1 MEREK
6 ETFLYEEREQKLKD
20 QQMYMNLMR
29 EHPEEVREIYIED
42 PTIPSPDSSYK
53 AGKMQ
58 EQKESDSMDDIKVSY
73 IDPPDFVQKKDNL
86 NESDSFYNTTSSFNE
101 SYIRNSREMD
111 AQKEWNEKM
120 QERKDYSI
128 NNQDKEEIISPVK
141 ELLEE
146 QDSQHKTET
155 DNVMKGKN
163 SQKESNS
170 VPSSASSSFNE
181 SNLRN
186 SREIDAQKE
195 WEQKMK
201 ERSQTDKTRKPVVV
215 FIDYLQL
222 LKADPKDPS
231 QTDRKT
237 KIDRSAVIL
246 KTLASQIGMPV
257 VTISSISRNNYN
269 EKINTSS
276 FKESG
281 DLEYTGGVLL
291 GWDWCGVTDVNRNNI
306 EEITS
311 EKVSCKQRGYRRMR
325 LSLLKYR
332 NAEKDNEVL
341 LRYYPA
347 YNYFASALKPDISTA
362 ETMKYTTG
370 DRPKGIPGKVMSF

>member
-1 MEREK
+1 
-6 ETFLYEEREQKLKD
+6 
-20 QQMYMNLMR
+20 
-29 EHPEEVREIYIED
+29 
-42 PTIPSPDSSYK
+42 
-53 AGKMQ
+53 
-58 EQKESDSMDDIKVSY
+58 
-73 IDPPDFVQKKDNL
+73 
-86 NESDSFYNTTSSFNE
+86 
-101 SYIRNSREMD
+101 
-111 AQKEWNEKM
+111 
-120 QERKDYSI
+120 
-128 NNQDKEEIISPVK
+128 
-141 ELLEE
+141 
-146 QDSQHKTET
+146 
-155 DNVMKGKN
+155 
-163 SQKESNS
+163 
-170 VPSSASSSFNE
+170 
-181 SNLRN
+181 
-186 SREIDAQKE
+186 
-195 WEQKMK
+195 
-201 ERSQTDKTRKPVVV
+201 
-215 FIDYLQL
+215 
-222 LKADPKDPS
+222 
-231 QTDRKT
+231 
-237 KIDRSAVIL
+237 
-246 KTLASQIGMPV
+246 MPV

>member
-1 MEREK
+1 M
-6 ETFLYEEREQKLKD
+6 TKD
-20 QQMYMNLMR
+20 KNFDTKTQVLPNIQ
-29 EHPEEVREIYIED
+29 PIV
-42 PTIPSPDSSYK
+42 S
-53 AGKMQ
+53 
-58 EQKESDSMDDIKVSY
+58 SMDVFIRSCTTDSKPRISTGIWEFDRILNGGLSDEFY
-73 IDPPDFVQKKDNL
+73 IMGA
-86 NESDSFYNTTSSFNE
+86 ETSTGKSAFLMF
-101 SYIRNSREMD
+101 I
-111 AQKEWNEKM
+111 AQKIAESGIDALYFALEM
-120 QERKDYSI
+120 GQSEFIARGISAI
-128 NNQDKEEIISPVK
+128 SFEEHQQDKEKCVTASDILYWTWNPELKNFIKMELSKYKDYADEYFRRYGDHLYIIESGLRGLSAK
-141 ELLEE
+141 
-146 QDSQHKTET
+146 DIANIATAHK
-155 DNVMKGKN
+155 
-163 SQKESNS
+163 Q
-170 VPSSASSSFNE
+170 
-181 SNLRN
+181 
-186 SREIDAQKE
+186 
-195 WEQKMK
+195 
-201 ERSQTDKTRKPVVV
+201 KTRKPVVV

>member
-1 MEREK
+1 MGA
-6 ETFLYEEREQKLKD
+6 ETSTGKSAFL
-20 QQMYMNLMR
+20 MF
-29 EHPEEVREIYIED
+29 I
-42 PTIPSPDSSYK
+42 
-53 AGKMQ
+53 
-58 EQKESDSMDDIKVSY
+58 
-73 IDPPDFVQKKDNL
+73 
-86 NESDSFYNTTSSFNE
+86 
-101 SYIRNSREMD
+101 
-111 AQKEWNEKM
+111 AQKIAESGIDVLYFALEM
-120 QERKDYSI
+120 GQSEFIARGISAI
-128 NNQDKEEIISPVK
+128 SFEEHQQDKEKCVTASDILYWTWNPELKNFIKMELSKYKDYTDEYFRRYGDHLYIIESGLRGLSAK
-141 ELLEE
+141 
-146 QDSQHKTET
+146 DIANIATAHK
-155 DNVMKGKN
+155 
-163 SQKESNS
+163 Q
-170 VPSSASSSFNE
+170 
-181 SNLRN
+181 
-186 SREIDAQKE
+186 
-195 WEQKMK
+195 
-201 ERSQTDKTRKPVVV
+201 KTRKPVVV

-325 LSLLKYR
+325 LSSF
-332 NAEKDNEVL
+332 E
-341 LRYYPA
+341 
-347 YNYFASALKPDISTA
+347 
-362 ETMKYTTG
+362 
-370 DRPKGIPGKVMSF
+370 IPERRKRQ